1 MWCNGCIIDLESLA
15 EEMRA
20 ADDGM
25 LQFIIFLLHCMQIK
39 MNTELALTRLAL
51 LVR

>member
-25 LQFIIFLLHCMQIK
+25 LQFLFILHCMQK
-39 MNTELALTRLAL
+39 K
-51 LVR
+51 